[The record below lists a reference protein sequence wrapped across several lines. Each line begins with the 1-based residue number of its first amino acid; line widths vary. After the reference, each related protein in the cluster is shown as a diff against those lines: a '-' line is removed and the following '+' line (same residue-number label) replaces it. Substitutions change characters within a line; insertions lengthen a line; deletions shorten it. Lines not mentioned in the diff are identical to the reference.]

1 MITQSK
7 SHIQFKKKL
16 HAGVT
21 NNIRNPKTGSRE
33 AIRTL
38 FEMKKAPSLRLKA
51 ATTIKAEL
59 IRRSIMKI
67 IREAKIKI
75 NKSSPSKIRKRST
88 A

>member
-1 MITQSK
+1 LK
-7 SHIQFKKKL
+7 NPL

-21 NNIRNPKTGSRE
+21 NNILNPRTGPRE

-38 FEMKKAPSLRLKA
+38 FEIKIAPSLYLEA
-51 ATTIKAEL
+51 ATTIKADP
-59 IRRSIMKI
+59 IRKSLMKI

-75 NKSSPSKIRKRST
+75 NKSSPSKIRKRSI